1 MMLESEVAQTRTV
14 TRPRPLR
21 QPMLRVRTGC
31 FTCRSRKKK
40 CDETKP
46 ACSGCKR
53 NKLVC
58 NWPARGGE
66 MSNRRVEVTS
76 THYSNIRRVSD
87 GNSNSGLKTN
97 RSVSDGDEDERQNLS
112 PTNAE
117 HDRDHSTE
125 MEGGPAMLRSSTST
139 STSTTASPPPVMS
152 QMQGQYLSP
161 PGPDPSG
168 VLASP
173 FERRMSMH
181 QSFDDAEVAMGIMD
195 EDGDIPDELLD
206 LNVGDNDDE
215 RDNDN
220 ALMSLADIDMSG
232 LLGLPELMMGAVPRP
247 PSMIPEAENG
257 TFDLMSHYLARTAV
271 SMGNGSTS
279 SNPFVLQL
287 VPLSFSNKLVLQLVL
302 SQSAAHRA
310 VYEERRDLKAVAQ
323 RYYTNSIRSFRQAIS
338 AYINGS
344 DPSPLWVTIGAL
356 VMCFTETARGDTNGV
371 VFDHLQAVEPLS
383 VDLITNH
390 NHIVRDDLKKFIIEY
405 YVYTVTI
412 SMISASPA
420 SRSAPLLNPTLELE
434 AHNLVASG
442 YIGQLCGCW
451 LQLLLLI
458 PRIFEFGRRA
468 IGGAVDVD
476 SPFPSPDD
484 FIAFA
489 TLRAEILSYTPNP
502 DATKEVI
509 LCGYMFQQALYL
521 YLLTVFRNEATSD
534 GLQRTSIDN
543 AVSETFSYLEQLPPT
558 ARINTSLCW
567 VLAVVGSCTLDE
579 SRRDQL
585 RRRLECMFQTIGL
598 GNISSTLTL
607 LEHIWARPKSEQNPW
622 AICRVMQEQEIW
634 ISFA

>member
-1 MMLESEVAQTRTV
+1 MMLQSEISQAKTAA
-14 TRPRPLR
+14 RPRPLR

-58 NWPARGGE
+58 KWPARGGE
-66 MSNRRVEVTS
+66 TSNRRVEVTN
-76 THYSNIRRVSD
+76 THNSNIRRAGD
-87 GNSNSGLKTN
+87 ENSNSEPVANQCRT
-97 RSVSDGDEDERQNLS
+97 RSSQHRDG
-112 PTNAE
+112 
-117 HDRDHSTE
+117 
-125 MEGGPAMLRSSTST
+125 GGPSRAEEQHQHQYQHHRAVATSREPDTGSIFVSSW
-139 STSTTASPPPVMS
+139 
-152 QMQGQYLSP
+152 
-161 PGPDPSG
+161 PDISG
-168 VLASP
+168 VLALP
-173 FERRMSMH
+173 FERPISMQ
-181 QSFDDAEVAMGIMD
+181 QSPSDDVSAAMDMMD
-195 EDGDIPDELLD
+195 EDEDIPDELLD
-206 LNVGDNDDE
+206 LHVHVDDDE
-215 RDNDN
+215 RGNDN
-220 ALMSLADIDMSG
+220 TLMSLADIDMSG
-232 LLGLPELMMGAVPRP
+232 LLPGFMLMGAVPRS
-247 PSMIPEAENG
+247 PSTIPEAENG

-271 SMGNGSTS
+271 SMGNRSTT

-371 VFDHLQAVEPLS
+371 VFDHLQAVEPLL

-412 SMISASPA
+412 SIISASPA
-420 SRSAPLLNPTLELE
+420 SRNAPLLNPTLELE
-434 AHNLVASG
+434 AHNLVSSG
-442 YIGQLCGCW
+442 RSI
-451 LQLLLLI
+451 
-458 PRIFEFGRRA
+458 A
-468 IGGAVDVD
+468 GGVDVD
-476 SPFPSPDD
+476 PPFPSPDD
-484 FIAFA
+484 FMTFA

-521 YLLTVFRNEATSD
+521 YLLTVFRNEATSG

-543 AVSETFSYLEQLPPT
+543 AVSDTFSYLEQLPPT

-567 VLAVVGSCTLDE
+567 VLAVVGSCMHTGRISKRSASTTLRMHVSYDW
-579 SRRDQL
+579 
-585 RRRLECMFQTIGL
+585 L
-598 GNISSTLTL
+598 GQYF
-607 LEHIWARPKSEQNPW
+607 EHIDAS
-622 AICRVMQEQEIW
+622 
-634 ISFA
+634 

>member
-1 MMLESEVAQTRTV
+1 MMLQSEVSQARTV

-46 ACSGCKR
+46 ACAGCKR

-58 NWPARGGE
+58 KWPARGGE
-66 MSNRRVEVTS
+66 TSNRRVEVTS
-76 THYSNIRRVSD
+76 THNNNIRRVSD
-87 GNSNSGLKTN
+87 TNSNSGSSTN
-97 RSVSDGDEDERQNLS
+97 RSVSDRDQEERQKLS

-117 HDRDHSTE
+117 QHDHSAE
-125 MEGGPAMLRSSTST
+125 MEEGPAVRRSST
-139 STSTTASPPPVMS
+139 STSTTASPPVVS
-152 QMQGQYLSP
+152 QMQGQYSSP
-161 PGPDPSG
+161 P

-173 FERRMSMH
+173 FERRISM
-181 QSFDDAEVAMGIMD
+181 QQPFDDAGLPMEMVD
-195 EDGDIPDELLD
+195 EDEDVPDELLD
-206 LNVGDNDDE
+206 LHLDGDDEE

-232 LLGLPELMMGAVPRP
+232 LLPGFMLMGAVPRP

-420 SRSAPLLNPTLELE
+420 SRNAPLLNPTLELE

-502 DATKEVI
+502 EATKEVI

-521 YLLTVFRNEATSD
+521 YLLTVFRNESTSG

-543 AVSETFSYLEQLPPT
+543 AVSEAFSYLEQLPPT

-607 LEHIWARPKSEQNPW
+607 LEHIWTRPKSEQNPW

>member
-1 MMLESEVAQTRTV
+1 MLESEIAQARTAA
-14 TRPRPLR
+14 RSRPLR

-58 NWPARGGE
+58 NWPARGDE
-66 MSNRRVEVTS
+66 TSNRRVEVT
-76 THYSNIRRVSD
+76 HNNNDIRRVGD
-87 GNSNSGLKTN
+87 VNSNSGSRKN
-97 RSVSDGDEDERQNLS
+97 RSSDGDQERQNLS

-117 HDRDHSTE
+117 HDHHSTPGSQSYGELE
-125 MEGGPAMLRSSTST
+125 MEEGPAVRRSGTST
-139 STSTTASPPPVMS
+139 STASPPVVG
-152 QMQGQYLSP
+152 QMQGQYSP
-161 PGPDPSG
+161 PP

-173 FERRMSMH
+173 FERRMSMQ
-181 QSFDDAEVAMGIMD
+181 QSSDDGGVAMEMMD
-195 EDGDIPDELLD
+195 EDEHVPDELLG
-206 LNVGDNDDE
+206 LHVDDDDDD

-232 LLGLPELMMGAVPRP
+232 LLPGFMLLGAVPRP

-279 SNPFVLQL
+279 SNPFVLHL

-338 AYINGS
+338 AYINRS

-383 VDLITNH
+383 IDLITNH

-434 AHNLVASG
+434 AHSLVASG

-458 PRIFEFGRRA
+458 PQIFEFGRRA
-468 IGGAVDVD
+468 ITGGADVD
-476 SPFPSPDD
+476 PPFPSPDD
-484 FIAFA
+484 FITFA
-489 TLRAEILSYTPNP
+489 TLQAEILSYTPNP

-521 YLLTVFRNEATSD
+521 YLLTVFSNEATSG

-543 AVSETFSYLEQLPPT
+543 AVSETFSYLKQLPPT

-607 LEHIWARPKSEQNPW
+607 LEHIWTQPKSEQNPW

>member
-1 MMLESEVAQTRTV
+1 MLESEVAQARTAA
-14 TRPRPLR
+14 RPRPLR

-46 ACSGCKR
+46 ACAGCKR

-58 NWPARGGE
+58 KWPARGGE
-66 MSNRRVEVTS
+66 TSNRRVEVTS
-76 THYSNIRRVSD
+76 THNIRRVD
-87 GNSNSGLKTN
+87 DEHSNSGASTN
-97 RSVSDGDEDERQNLS
+97 RSVSDGDQDQERQNQKLS
-112 PTNAE
+112 LTNAE
-117 HDRDHSTE
+117 HDDSAPGSSLQSHGE
-125 MEGGPAMLRSSTST
+125 MEMEEGSALRRRSISISV
-139 STSTTASPPPVMS
+139 SITASSPVMS
-152 QMQGQYLSP
+152 QMQ
-161 PGPDPSG
+161 
-168 VLASP
+168 
-173 FERRMSMH
+173 
-181 QSFDDAEVAMGIMD
+181 QSSDDVGVAMEMMD
-195 EDGDIPDELLD
+195 EDEDIPAELLLD
-206 LNVGDNDDE
+206 VQVDDDDE
-215 RDNDN
+215 RNNDN

-232 LLGLPELMMGAVPRP
+232 LLPGLNVMGAVPRP
-247 PSMIPEAENG
+247 PSIIPEAENG

-420 SRSAPLLNPTLELE
+420 SRNAPLLNPTLELE
-434 AHNLVASG
+434 AHSLVASG

-468 IGGAVDVD
+468 IIGGVDVNP
-476 SPFPSPDD
+476 PFPSPDD
-484 FIAFA
+484 FITFA
-489 TLRAEILSYTPNP
+489 TLRSEILSYTPNP
-502 DATKEVI
+502 DATKEVS

-534 GLQRTSIDN
+534 GLQRMSIDN
-543 AVSETFSYLEQLPPT
+543 AVSEAFSYLEQLPPT

-567 VLAVVGSCTLDE
+567 VLGVVGSCTVDE
-579 SRRDQL
+579 PRRDQL

-607 LEHIWARPKSEQNPW
+607 LEHIWTRPKSEQNPW

>member
-1 MMLESEVAQTRTV
+1 MLQSEVSQARTAA
-14 TRPRPLR
+14 RPRPLR

-46 ACSGCKR
+46 ACAGCKR

-66 MSNRRVEVTS
+66 TSNRRIEVT
-76 THYSNIRRVSD
+76 HNNDNIRRLGD
-87 GNSNSGLKTN
+87 ANLNSASN
-97 RSVSDGDEDERQNLS
+97 RSVSDGDQQERQNLS
-112 PTNAE
+112 PTNVE
-117 HDRDHSTE
+117 HDESTQGE
-125 MEGGPAMLRSSTST
+125 MGEGLAVRRRSTST
-139 STSTTASPPPVMS
+139 STSTTASSLPVVG
-152 QMQGQYLSP
+152 QIQGQYSSP
-161 PGPDPSG
+161 PGPDISG

-173 FERRMSMH
+173 FERRISMQ
-181 QSFDDAEVAMGIMD
+181 QSPSDDVGAAMDMMD
-195 EDGDIPDELLD
+195 EDEDIPDELLD
-206 LNVGDNDDE
+206 LHVDVDDDE

-232 LLGLPELMMGAVPRP
+232 LLPGFMLMGAVPRA

-271 SMGNGSTS
+271 SMGNGSTT

-390 NHIVRDDLKKFIIEY
+390 NRIVRDDLKKFIIEY

-420 SRSAPLLNPTLELE
+420 SRNAPLLNPTLELE

-458 PRIFEFGRRA
+458 PQIFEFGRRA
-468 IGGAVDVD
+468 ITGGADVD
-476 SPFPSPDD
+476 PPFPSPDD
-484 FIAFA
+484 FLTFA
-489 TLRAEILSYTPNP
+489 TLRAEILSFSPNP

-521 YLLTVFRNEATSD
+521 YLLTVFRNEATSG

-607 LEHIWARPKSEQNPW
+607 LEHIWTRPKSEQNPW

>member
-1 MMLESEVAQTRTV
+1 MLQSEVSQAKTAA
-14 TRPRPLR
+14 RPRPLR

-66 MSNRRVEVTS
+66 TSNQRVEVTS
-76 THYSNIRRVSD
+76 THNNNIRRLD
-87 GNSNSGLKTN
+87 DANSNSGSSTN
-97 RSVSDGDEDERQNLS
+97 RSVSDGDQDQERQNLS

-117 HDRDHSTE
+117 RDHHSTE
-125 MEGGPAMLRSSTST
+125 MEEGPAVRRS
-139 STSTTASPPPVMS
+139 STSTTASPPVVS
-152 QMQGQYLSP
+152 QMQGQYSFSP
-161 PGPDPSG
+161 GSDTSG

-173 FERRMSMH
+173 FERRMSMQ
-181 QSFDDAEVAMGIMD
+181 QSSDNVEVAMEMMD
-195 EDGDIPDELLD
+195 EDEDIPDELLD
-206 LNVGDNDDE
+206 LHVDDDDDE

-232 LLGLPELMMGAVPRP
+232 LLPGFMLMGAVPRP

-420 SRSAPLLNPTLELE
+420 SRNAPLLNPTLELE

-458 PRIFEFGRRA
+458 PRIFEFGRRT

-476 SPFPSPDD
+476 SSFPSPDD

-489 TLRAEILSYTPNP
+489 TLRAEILSYTPNS

-521 YLLTVFRNEATSD
+521 YLLTVFRNEATSG

-567 VLAVVGSCTLDE
+567 VLAVVGSCTLDG

-607 LEHIWARPKSEQNPW
+607 LEHIWTRPKSEQNPW

>member
-1 MMLESEVAQTRTV
+1 MLESEVAQARTAS
-14 TRPRPLR
+14 RPRPLR

-46 ACSGCKR
+46 ACAGCKR

-58 NWPARGGE
+58 NWPARSGE
-66 MSNRRVEVTS
+66 TSNRRVEVAS
-76 THYSNIRRVSD
+76 THKIRRVGD
-87 GNSNSGLKTN
+87 ANSATSTN
-97 RSVSDGDEDERQNLS
+97 RNVSDGDQERQNLS
-112 PTNAE
+112 PTNAQ
-117 HDRDHSTE
+117 HDHDDSTPGSSSQSHGE
-125 MEGGPAMLRSSTST
+125 MEMEEGPAVRRSNTST
-139 STSTTASPPPVMS
+139 STASPPVVN
-152 QMQGQYLSP
+152 QLQQSP
-161 PGPDPSG
+161 DVVG
-168 VLASP
+168 
-173 FERRMSMH
+173 
-181 QSFDDAEVAMGIMD
+181 VAMEMMD
-195 EDGDIPDELLD
+195 EDVPDELLLGLD
-206 LNVGDNDDE
+206 GEDDDDE

-232 LLGLPELMMGAVPRP
+232 LLPGLNLMGAVPRP

-257 TFDLMSHYLARTAV
+257 TFDLMSHYLARTAI

-390 NHIVRDDLKKFIIEY
+390 NHIVRDDLKKFIVEY

-420 SRSAPLLNPTLELE
+420 SRNAPLLNPTLELE

-468 IGGAVDVD
+468 IVGGVDVD
-476 SPFPSPDD
+476 PPFPSPDD
-484 FIAFA
+484 FITFA
-489 TLRAEILSYTPNP
+489 TLRSEILSYMPNP
-502 DATKEVI
+502 DASKEVT

-521 YLLTVFRNEATSD
+521 YLLTVFSNEAASD

-543 AVSETFSYLEQLPPT
+543 AVSEAFSYLEQLPPT

-567 VLAVVGSCTLDE
+567 VLGVVGSCTLDE

-607 LEHIWARPKSEQNPW
+607 LEHIWTRPKSEQNPW

>member
-1 MMLESEVAQTRTV
+1 MMMLQSEVSQAKTAARS
-14 TRPRPLR
+14 RPLR

-46 ACSGCKR
+46 ACAGCKR

-58 NWPARGGE
+58 KWPARGGE
-66 MSNRRVEVTS
+66 TSNPRVEVAS
-76 THYSNIRRVSD
+76 THSNNIRRVSNA
-87 GNSNSGLKTN
+87 NSNLGSRTN
-97 RSVSDGDEDERQNLS
+97 RSVSDGDEQERQNLS

-117 HDRDHSTE
+117 QHDDGTE
-125 MEGGPAMLRSSTST
+125 MEEGPAVRRSSTST
-139 STSTTASPPPVMS
+139 STSASPPVVS
-152 QMQGQYLSP
+152 QIPMQSQYSSP
-161 PGPDPSG
+161 PDPDTSG
-168 VLASP
+168 MLASP
-173 FERRMSMH
+173 FDRRMSMQ
-181 QSFDDAEVAMGIMD
+181 QSSDDVGVAMEMMD
-195 EDGDIPDELLD
+195 EDEDVPDELLD
-206 LNVGDNDDE
+206 LQVDDDDDE
-215 RDNDN
+215 RYDDS
-220 ALMSLADIDMSG
+220 ALMILADIDMSG
-232 LLGLPELMMGAVPRP
+232 LLGLPGLMMGAVPRP

-338 AYINGS
+338 AYISGS

-420 SRSAPLLNPTLELE
+420 SRNAPLLNPTLELE

-458 PRIFEFGRRA
+458 PQIFEFGRRA
-468 IGGAVDVD
+468 ITGGADVD
-476 SPFPSPDD
+476 PPFPSPDD
-484 FIAFA
+484 FLTFS
-489 TLRAEILSYTPNP
+489 TLRAEILSFTPNP
-502 DATKEVI
+502 DATKDVI

-521 YLLTVFRNEATSD
+521 YLLTVFRNEATSG

-607 LEHIWARPKSEQNPW
+607 LEHIWTRPKSEQNPW

>member
-1 MMLESEVAQTRTV
+1 
-14 TRPRPLR
+14 
-21 QPMLRVRTGC
+21 MLRVRTGC
-31 FTCRSRKKK
+31 FTCRTRKKK

-46 ACSGCKR
+46 ACAGCKR

-58 NWPARGGE
+58 KWPARGGE
-66 MSNRRVEVTS
+66 TSNRRVEVTS
-76 THYSNIRRVSD
+76 THNNNIRRVGD
-87 GNSNSGLKTN
+87 GNSNTGST
-97 RSVSDGDEDERQNLS
+97 RSVSDEDQERQNLS

-117 HDRDHSTE
+117 HDHNSTPESQSHGE
-125 MEGGPAMLRSSTST
+125 MEMDEGPAVRRSSTST
-139 STSTTASPPPVMS
+139 SISTSASPPVVN
-152 QMQGQYLSP
+152 QVQDQYSSP
-161 PGPDPSG
+161 PDPDTSG

-173 FERRMSMH
+173 FERRVSM
-181 QSFDDAEVAMGIMD
+181 QQLVDDVGAAMEMMD
-195 EDGDIPDELLD
+195 EDEDIPDELLD
-206 LNVGDNDDE
+206 LHVDDNE

-232 LLGLPELMMGAVPRP
+232 LLPGFMLMGAVPRP

-257 TFDLMSHYLARTAV
+257 TFDLMSHYLARTAI

-420 SRSAPLLNPTLELE
+420 SRNAPLLNPTLELE

-468 IGGAVDVD
+468 ITGGVDVD
-476 SPFPSPDD
+476 PPFPSPDD

-489 TLRAEILSYTPNP
+489 TLRAEVLSYTPNP

-521 YLLTVFRNEATSD
+521 YLLTVFRNEATSG

-543 AVSETFSYLEQLPPT
+543 AVSEAFSYLEQLPPT

-607 LEHIWARPKSEQNPW
+607 LEHIWTRPKSEQNPW
-622 AICRVMQEQEIW
+622 AICRVMQEQEFW